1 MSTYITIQQ
10 AAQSAID
17 VQDACNVSGVT
28 LSLGNILCGPIYEEM
43 QRFPGR
49 DGNFRSCHP
58 VTVAFLDK
66 LVSLTRCYEQ
76 DFTAATNALDAC
88 AALAKAKD
96 LPAVDRIYAVW
107 NNYLSD
113 VRRWDGGT
121 FRKALQLAS
130 MEVAEIAP
138 NEFTVYGKDFT
149 IWFLAT
155 FTTHWEISVIN
166 CDNDKIDAKQIA
178 EDAFFNRVCG

>member
-28 LSLGNILCGPIYEEM
+28 LSLGNILTGPIYEEM

-49 DGNFRSCHP
+49 DSNFRSSHP

-66 LVSLTRCYEQ
+66 LVSLTRCYDQ
-76 DFTAATNALDAC
+76 DFTASTNAMDAC
-88 AALAKAKD
+88 QALAKAKD
-96 LPAVDRIYAVW
+96 FAAVDRIYAVW

-121 FRKALQLAS
+121 FRKALQIAS
-130 MEVAEIAP
+130 MEVSELAP
-138 NEFTVYGKDFT
+138 NQFTVSGKDFR
-149 IWFLAT
+149 IGFLAT
-155 FTTHWEISVIN
+155 FTNHWEISVTS
-166 CDNDKIDAKQIA
+166 CDNDEIDAKQIA
-178 EDAFFNRVCG
+178 EEAFFSRVCG